1 MEEIKLKPIQL
12 HWMENGDPFSD
23 CCAHGGIYL
32 KIGNFVVSD
41 GMEKDWV
48 VSTAA
53 FNLLR
58 TLSEDHPV
66 IGREALVP
74 HCGHTMW
81 PAANEPDGLY
91 LPNCDIG
98 INWSITHEGDRI
110 VHEFKDGRK
119 VTLALSEWKF
129 AVCKFADE
137 VMDFMHT
144 AWPKILDDALDRQG
158 FELFL
163 SLWQKRRTEAELDNG
178 G

>member
-1 MEEIKLKPIQL
+1 M
-12 HWMENGDPFSD
+12 HWIESGDPFKD
-23 CCAHGGIYL
+23 CCVHGGVYL
-32 KIGNFVVSD
+32 RLGEINLSD
-41 GMEKDWV
+41 GTDLDWS

-58 TLSEDHPV
+58 TLFEDQPL
-66 IGREALVP
+66 IGREALIP

-81 PAANEPDGLY
+81 PIATEPDGLY

-98 INWSITHEGDRI
+98 INWSITHEGNRI
-110 VHEFKDGRK
+110 FHEFPDGTH
-119 VTLALSEWKF
+119 VIAGISEWKS

-144 AWPKILDDALDRQG
+144 AWPKVIDDEQDKHG

-163 SLWQKRRTEAELDNG
+163 SLWKKRRAEAGFENG
-178 G
+178 S